1 MQHRVERPF
10 EELELTVTAL
20 ADRAD
25 DRVAVTRAGLEG
37 RQDQE
42 LEVVF
47 EDVTS
52 NTSRF
57 YV

>member
-1 MQHRVERPF
+1 MEHRVERPF
-10 EELELTVTAL
+10 EELELTVAAL

-37 RQDQE
+37 RQDQQ
-42 LEVVF
+42 LEVVL
-47 EDVTS
+47 EDVAS
-52 NTSRF
+52 HTSRF